1 MSLQPQ
7 KPFSDCKNGIVKES
21 QTTACTDKC
30 HQPWGASYFKQV
42 FHGGGVGICL
52 LSRLLV
58 TPVAHSSCPVYFPL
72 NSGAAKTNHG
82 HLTGPRDMAMW
93 AAGPESACSGT
104 ALEAPEGFNAR
115 CQGAVCKSRADLAK
129 EHGKHS
135 ARPVKGDVCLRVSW
149 LWFCL
154 ADQFKASTKE
164 KVKAFWSTKPCRHS

>member
-1 MSLQPQ
+1 MESPKNLKPQPGQTSAISLGEQAIL
-7 KPFSDCKNGIVKES
+7 N
-21 QTTACTDKC
+21 KC
-30 HQPWGASYFKQV
+30 SMFREG
-42 FHGGGVGICL
+42 GICL

-58 TPVAHSSCPVYFPL
+58 TPVSHSSCPVYFPL

-93 AAGPESACSGT
+93 AAGPDSACSGT
-104 ALEAPEGFNAR
+104 AWEDPEGSNAR

-135 ARPVKGDVCLRVSW
+135 AHPVKGDVCLRVSW

-154 ADQFKASTKE
+154 AEQFKASMKE